1 MEGGKKMSVTH
12 LEILERSPYED
23 GRSFGEVGPYERIDA
38 IAHYAADPVHVANQ
52 GIVDLALAQRDDEGL
67 VRFSGDMTL
76 LMPRHADRGNRALIM
91 HVPNRGGRQLSR
103 LNLYPRESP
112 VTAAVEPGD
121 GFLFEHGW
129 TVGWAA
135 WQWDVP
141 RSPERVRIGLAAP
154 EVAMTAR
161 QPDGR
166 MQLRLQ
172 IFRSASSLPLTDQHV
187 GPHGDHRLI
196 RSADVNDAGAALL
209 VRRGPYGQAQ
219 TIPRDRWRFARAVDG
234 QTVEDDSHIW
244 LEGGFESGLT
254 YDVMYT
260 PLNCPV
266 VGAGLLAT
274 RDLASHLRYDES
286 APTAGAINHVI
297 AEGQSQCGRFLRTF
311 LHLGL
316 NNDEAARPVF
326 DGVLA
331 HIAGGRRGEFNMR
344 HGQPSVQPTP
354 LFGHLF
360 PFADDPQTDPLTGRT
375 GGLLDRQRQNGG
387 LPKIFYTDTSSEY
400 WRGDASLTHTDLAS
414 GGDCELPGEVRR
426 YLFSSTQHSAGE
438 VPLSNETSFGGL
450 GSAPVSVVDYRPLYR
465 AALMNLLAWVADGV
479 EPPES
484 AYPRAS
490 SDTRRSRRE
499 LIEALSAI
507 PGLALPDANVLTAM
521 YPLDLG
527 EHADRGIA
535 SPPAEVGPTPY
546 PDWVSSVDADGNET
560 AGIRMPDISVPVATH
575 TGFNPRHPDT
585 GGPGEMLEYIG
596 STVPF
601 APTEEDRV
609 AMNDPRPSLVKRYA
623 SRIDYLDQVRR
634 AAQTLVEQRYLLAPD
649 IDVCVEIAA
658 ERFDACVGAAA
669 SE

>member
-1 MEGGKKMSVTH
+1 MSVTH
-12 LEILERSPYED
+12 LEILDRCPYEN

-38 IAHYAADPVHVANQ
+38 IAHYAVDPVHAANQ
-52 GIVDLALAQRDDEGL
+52 GIVDLALAERDDEGR
-67 VRFSGDMTL
+67 VWFSGDMTL
-76 LMPRHADRGNRALIM
+76 LMPRQPEKGNRALIM

-112 VTAAVEPGD
+112 VSAAVEPGD

-141 RSPERVRIGLAAP
+141 RSPERMRIGLEAP
-154 EVAMTAR
+154 EVPLAAR

-196 RSADVNDAGAALL
+196 RSAHVNDAEATLL
-209 VRRGPYGQAQ
+209 VRHGPYGEAR
-219 TIPRDRWRFARAVDG
+219 TIARDHWRFARAVDG
-234 QTVEDDSHIW
+234 QAVEDNGHIW
-244 LEGGFESGLT
+244 LDGGFEAGLT
-254 YDVMYT
+254 YDVLYT

-274 RDLASHLRYDES
+274 RDLASYLRYDEG
-286 APTAGAINHVI
+286 APTAGAINHTI

-316 NNDEAARPVF
+316 NNDEADRPVF

-331 HIAGGRRGEFNMR
+331 HIAGGRRGEFNNR

-387 LPKIFYTDTSSEY
+387 APKIFYTDTSSEY
-400 WRGDASLTHTDLAS
+400 WRGDASLAHTDLAS

-426 YLFSSTQHSAGE
+426 YLFSSTQHGAGE
-438 VPLSNETSFGGL
+438 VPLTNQTVFGGV
-450 GSAPVSVVDYRPLYR
+450 GTAPVNIVDYRPLYR
-465 AALMNLLAWVADGV
+465 AALANLLAWVADGT
-479 EPPES
+479 EPPAS
-484 AYPRAS
+484 AYPQAATSTRG
-490 SDTRRSRRE
+490 TRRDVMAT
-499 LIEALSAI
+499 LAAI
-507 PGLALPDANVLTAM
+507 PGLALPDADVLTTM
-521 YPLDLG
+521 YPLHLG
-527 EHADRGIA
+527 EFADSGIA
-535 SPPAEVGPTPY
+535 TPPAKVGPMAY
-546 PDWVSSVDADGNET
+546 PDWVSSVDANGNEA
-560 AGIRMPDISVPVATH
+560 AGIAMPDITVPVATH
-575 TGFNPRHPDT
+575 TGFNPRHPDI

-601 APTEEDRV
+601 ARTSEERS
-609 AMNDPRPSLVKRYA
+609 ATNDPRPSLAERYA
-623 SRIDYLDQVRR
+623 SRDDYLAQVRQ
-634 AAQTLVEQRYLLAPD
+634 AAHTLVEQRYLLAQD
-649 IDVCVEIAA
+649 VDVCLEIGA
-658 ERFDACVGAAA
+658 ERYDACVAGP
-669 SE
+669 SS